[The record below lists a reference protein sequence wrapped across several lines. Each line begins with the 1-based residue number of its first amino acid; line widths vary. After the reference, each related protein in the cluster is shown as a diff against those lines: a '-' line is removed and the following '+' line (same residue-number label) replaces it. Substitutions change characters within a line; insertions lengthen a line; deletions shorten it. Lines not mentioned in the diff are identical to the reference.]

1 MLRTIAMIAF
11 YVGLGTGLS
20 GCAATASTND
30 FRSVTLSEIQPEGD
44 VDSAYRLGS
53 GDKLALRV
61 YGEDALG
68 GEQAVGPDGTISV
81 PLIGAVDAA
90 GHTVGDLANTVRNRL
105 SDGFVRNP
113 SVTIT
118 VVSYRPFFI
127 LGEVNRPGK
136 YEYVKGMSVLDAVAT
151 AEGFTYRA
159 RKSHVFLKREKA
171 DQEVRVDL
179 VPQLLVQPGDTIRVG
194 ERYF

>member
-20 GCAATASTND
+20 GCAETASTND
-30 FRSVTLSEIQPEGD
+30 IRSVTLSEIQPEGD

-61 YGEDALG
+61 YGEDGLG

-136 YEYVKGMSVLDAVAT
+136 YEYVKGMSVRDAVAM

-159 RKSHVFLKREKA
+159 RKSHVFLKRKKA